1 MHPLRIDT
9 LFIKQHHFGKI
20 GNTKTYDQSMNH
32 FNKELCFVRELP
44 FSLKK
49 VVTVC
54 YYFLVKKNWHTD
66 WQYNQEENHT
76 HNWKTLLGNIGRFTQ
91 GISGK
96 LVPSD
101 QQGILASVSSTTA
114 RNTGKLSQH
123 IKGKK
128 VPSEHKPHH
137 KTNMLISAYKYGPKF
152 CRIATW
158 IWSGKTKNSC
168 SRNCCRT

>member
-54 YYFLVKKNWHTD
+54 YYFLVKK
-66 WQYNQEENHT
+66 
-76 HNWKTLLGNIGRFTQ
+76 I
-91 GISGK
+91 
-96 LVPSD
+96 
-101 QQGILASVSSTTA
+101 GILIDNATRKRIIHTTGKNCWGTLEA

>member
-54 YYFLVKKNWHTD
+54 YYFLVKK
-66 WQYNQEENHT
+66 
-76 HNWKTLLGNIGRFTQ
+76 I
-91 GISGK
+91 
-96 LVPSD
+96 
-101 QQGILASVSSTTA
+101 GILIDNKTRKRIIHT
-114 RNTGKLSQH
+114 TGKHCWEILEDLL
-123 IKGKK
+123 K
-128 VPSEHKPHH
+128 V
-137 KTNMLISAYKYGPKF
+137 
-152 CRIATW
+152 
-158 IWSGKTKNSC
+158 
-168 SRNCCRT
+168 